1 MSKEEIDQLAAE
13 QHAAF
18 ITQLITKVEQE

>member
-1 MSKEEIDQLAAE
+1 MTKEEKDQLAAE

-18 ITQLITKVEQE
+18 VAQLLSKIEE